1 MDGKRKR
8 QELPDG
14 SGWGDHIQLLQI
26 FESWDQSGYDPKW
39 CSDHDLQVTEKNMF
53 VIYLINKTYA
63 SVVSKVDAIIFDYS
77 RQGTKDIT

>member
-77 RQGTKDIT
+77 